1 MTADTLGSVT
11 LSDLDEDQ
19 RYAQFDRLQQRMP
32 QVWER
37 MRLNE
42 EGESVVVVPSVTLD
56 KVTERSGSMSQ
67 AMEERFLFLLLLL
80 REPRLRMVYV
90 TSMPIAPTIVEYYLA
105 LLPGIIPSHARAR
118 LSLVSVNDS
127 SPGALSEKILA
138 RPRMLRRIGDLIPD
152 RTRSHLVPYNTT
164 ALERDLAIAL
174 GIPMYGADP
183 RLFELGTKTGCRR
196 LFAEEGVRHP
206 IGLEDLHTMDDVL
219 DATMRLRAQRSSVQS
234 VIVKLNEGVSGEG
247 NAMVDLTGLPPPE
260 ARTSVMRSVSVFAR

>member
-138 RPRMLRRIGDLIPD
+138 RPRMLPD
-152 RTRSHLVPYNTT
+152 TKAPKRAAGTPLPSTSPT
-164 ALERDLAIAL
+164 AT
-174 GIPMYGADP
+174 PSTP
-183 RLFELGTKTGCRR
+183 S
-196 LFAEEGVRHP
+196 P
-206 IGLEDLHTMDDVL
+206 
-219 DATMRLRAQRSSVQS
+219 SSKKS
-234 VIVKLNEGVSGEG
+234 
-247 NAMVDLTGLPPPE
+247 
-260 ARTSVMRSVSVFAR
+260 